1 MGDWDW
7 GWLFYVATVIL
18 NRSED
23 EFWQMT
29 PRKFYA
35 LFDVHVRIH
44 GGKDDGGGGAGNR
57 GNWAGNSGSGASG
70 WAGERLAYIDE
81 VL

>member
-1 MGDWDW
+1 M
-7 GWLFYVATVIL
+7 ATVIL

-44 GGKDDGGGGAGNR
+44 GGKDDGNNGAGQNGSGGAG
-57 GNWAGNSGSGASG
+57 SGAVG
-70 WAGERLAYIDE
+70 WGGERLAYIDE